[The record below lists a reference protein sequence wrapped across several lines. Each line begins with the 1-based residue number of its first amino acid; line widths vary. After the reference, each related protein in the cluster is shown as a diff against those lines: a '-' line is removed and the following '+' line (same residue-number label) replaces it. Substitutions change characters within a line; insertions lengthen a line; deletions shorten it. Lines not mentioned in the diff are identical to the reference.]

1 MKPVI
6 FFDADDTLWSTAAL
20 YHEVKQKYEDLLRG
34 VGIDDPKLLVRLDEL
49 DVSRV
54 PMHGFTID
62 RFIGSMILL
71 YEQLSLER
79 QYPVYLSVVERIK
92 LLGETLR
99 QPPVLFDD
107 TIPVLTRLSESYRL
121 VLVTAG
127 DYHHQTEKVRAT
139 GVAHFFR
146 GVRILPVKTV
156 ETVAPV
162 VQGLGVDPSECW
174 FVGNSPRSDI
184 VPALELGMKAILIKR
199 NTWVYDEVFP
209 EGYEPDRSRFWEVES
224 LTDAMNIILQ
234 GGNQ

>member
-1 MKPVI
+1 MQPVI
-6 FFDADDTLWSTAAL
+6 FFDADDTIWSTAAL
-20 YHEVKQKYEDLLRG
+20 YNEVKRRYENLLRG
-34 VGIDDPKLLVRLDEL
+34 VGIDDPELLRKLDEL

-54 PMHGFTID
+54 PKHGFTID

-92 LLGETLR
+92 LMGETLR

-107 TIPVLTRLSESYRL
+107 ALPVLTRLSESYRL

-127 DYHHQTEKVRAT
+127 DYHHQAEKVRAT
-139 GVAHFFR
+139 GISHFFKD
-146 GVRILPVKTV
+146 VRILPVKTA

-162 VQGLGVDPSECW
+162 VQGLGVNPSECW

-199 NTWVYDEVFP
+199 DTWVYDEVFP

-224 LTDAMNIILQ
+224 LTDAMNIILR